1 MANPTNLSI
10 PPPTIVIIIII
21 IIIITVMILVT
32 ILVMILV
39 TIIVTILITILVA
52 ILITILVAILITILV
67 AIFVTIQSIAADVI
81 CIPSDG
87 NRTTADRYHRDQNG
101 GKYGCGNLFIQ
112 SLYLHL
118 SSFKSLIT
126 RLPVYRLI
134 SDGWEFICTL

>member
-52 ILITILVAILITILV
+52 ILITILVAILI

-112 SLYLHL
+112 SLYLHI